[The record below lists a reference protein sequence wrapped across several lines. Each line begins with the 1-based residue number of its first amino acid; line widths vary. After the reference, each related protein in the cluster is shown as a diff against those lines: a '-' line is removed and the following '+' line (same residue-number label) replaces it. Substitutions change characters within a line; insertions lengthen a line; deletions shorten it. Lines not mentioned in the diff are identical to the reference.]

1 MAPDDSDDKKPAGAG
16 IASKEGG
23 TVAPADDVTGE
34 TPVVRIEETTTV
46 VRWEAPLPPPAL
58 LEEFDR
64 VVPGLARQIA
74 EQARGSESHIHELKR
89 TALTATIES
98 VTRGQWMGF
107 IVVLAILG
115 VSAFAIEKGAWWV
128 AGIALS
134 IVTGTAA
141 RFVLGTLGKSDKKR
155 QGE

>member
-74 EQARGSESHIHELKR
+74 EQARASADHIRECEKN
-89 TALTATIES
+89 AQKKAIES
-98 VTRGQWMGF
+98 ITRGQRMGF
-107 IVVLAILG
+107 FVVLAIMG
-115 VSAFAIEKGAWWV
+115 VSVFAIEKGAWWV